1 MRVGKRHPLYT
12 AKREIRRQGITWQFL
27 DSQAGKRLISAPR
40 RLLMRYDLRVFRGG
54 WKVPP
59 IWENQQKYGYPILQ
73 TMPGLHPGLLL
84 GHIRLHFR
92 LLLVYIKLHFWLLLV
107 CTRLH
112 FWLLLVCASL
122 HFRPHITSRPK
133 TAAGL
138 HGSFLLHFRA
148 VFQRISSL
156 QMPRRHKLGI
166 ENFHFQSFHLGKN
179 APS

>member
-92 LLLVYIKLHFWLLLV
+92 LLLD

-112 FWLLLVCASL
+112 FK
-122 HFRPHITSRPK
+122 PHITSRPE
-133 TAAGL
+133 TAAAGL
-138 HGSFLLHFRA
+138 HGSFFFHFRA

-156 QMPRRHKLGI
+156 RMPRRHKLGI
-166 ENFHFQSFHLGKN
+166 ENFNFQSFHLEKN
-179 APS
+179 TP